1 MDLGSFSFLF
11 SYQKNC
17 GLFGIVRL
25 LCRFNRVSLLCWC
38 FLITRVSQ
46 VGPNLLWLLN
56 GFLWPL
62 CVRKW
67 KTFKS
72 SWVLDFWIQLPS
84 KCVFSVCL
92 WCLFA
97 CRVVVLESRPTDNPT
112 AHSNLYIL
120 AGHENSYWDSP
131 RSLNASWR
139 EQLVPPHTLRP
150 PPPLWPGGEPCFISS
165 SVHVKAETILI
176 RQRSPLST
184 DCTLGEKKTKILLT
198 LNLLWAETAARAK
211 ASQQTIPPS
220 PLPPVFFFFSGPFI
234 YCGMT

>member
-72 SWVLDFWIQLPS
+72 SWVLEYNSHLNVCFLCVCGVSLPAGW
-84 KCVFSVCL
+84 
-92 WCLFA
+92 WCW
-97 CRVVVLESRPTDNPT
+97 RVDPQTTPRPTATSTSWPATKT
-112 AHSNLYIL
+112 ATETPRAPWTPRDGSSWYPPIHSDRLHPPDQEVNRV
-120 AGHENSYWDSP
+120 SSP
-131 RSLNASWR
+131 ARFTWR
-139 EQLVPPHTLRP
+139 RRR
-150 PPPLWPGGEPCFISS
+150 FSS
-165 SVHVKAETILI
+165 GKGRLC
-176 RQRSPLST
+176 RQT
-184 DCTLGEKKTKILLT
+184 AFWGKKTKIVLT